1 MLASPNS
8 ANNPKYVLFTT
19 LPYRVPAMFP
29 TLRQHSREFK
39 TRFDG
44 KFDANSPAA
53 GKKAGPMKPDTR
65 SASTRAPGLWSRKLP
80 GSETFPWQHCDRVSP
95 LCDSGEQ

>member
-19 LPYRVPAMFP
+19 LTYRVPAMFP

-44 KFDANSPAA
+44 KFDANSPATI
-53 GKKAGPMKPDTR
+53 KKAGTPACRTKR
-65 SASTRAPGLWSRKLP
+65 HLR
-80 GSETFPWQHCDRVSP
+80 RVRHTA
-95 LCDSGEQ
+95 LDECFDCHGEIV